1 MNTPERNIVRLAL
14 CLFILG
20 TVVRFLPWGLPAID
34 RFQVGDAVIVAA
46 EKSADSFDDLA
57 IPKREDVLRMDSS
70 VVLSFVDKVT
80 EEPRGKSKK
89 GSKSASKVSLPV
101 HINSASINELCALKG
116 VGPKLAEKIISVRE
130 ASGPFKSGEDLKKV
144 PGIGKKKL
152 QSLLLGVIFD

>member
-1 MNTPERNIVRLAL
+1 MNTPERNLVRLAL

-46 EKSADSFDDLA
+46 EKSADYHDEPTVPEQGDGFRT
-57 IPKREDVLRMDSS
+57 KSS
-70 VVLSFVDKVT
+70 GLNPEIVDKVT
-80 EEPRGKSKK
+80 RSAKK
-89 GSKSASKVSLPV
+89 EKKAPKVNLPV
-101 HINSASINELCALKG
+101 HINSASVNELCALKG

-130 ASGPFKSGEDLKKV
+130 ASGPFKSGDDLKKV

-152 QSLLLGVIFD
+152 ESLLSGVIFD